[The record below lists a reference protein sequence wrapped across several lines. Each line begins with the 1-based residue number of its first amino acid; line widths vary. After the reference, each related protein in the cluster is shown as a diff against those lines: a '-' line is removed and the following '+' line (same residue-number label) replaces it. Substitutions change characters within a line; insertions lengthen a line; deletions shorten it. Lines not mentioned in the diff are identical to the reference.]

1 MLSFS
6 VIKHLNLYIQAIK
19 SISVIVLIGMLF
31 SCFNSEN
38 KDFLPSQ
45 ETIYHTT
52 KATDLLDA
60 GRIDAAMA
68 YIDSSLNVPNITYVE
83 RYEFNKL
90 KNSFYLNTTSIPG
103 HLDSALVYGNKM
115 VASAETDFPKYAYD
129 LKATAYFS
137 KADVLYRMKN
147 YSEAYLFYYKGKSVN
162 QTNLH
167 PCTLSDYD
175 YRMAMILYKQKKYF
189 EACEHFKESYTI
201 RGNCELNF
209 STCYRI
215 QEILGNIGLCYY
227 ALNENDS
234 AVSYYRQ
241 ALTYIDNNKTI
252 LLERALPTDVAI
264 AVIKGNLA
272 STLYRK
278 GELSDAKRLLRE
290 SIAINE
296 TPEKNN
302 HNDAQISRLKLA
314 NIFLGENKIDSVERV
329 RNEIIKNYRGYKDVL
344 TKWYWLSWQYFN
356 VISRKDSA
364 YEFLARYT
372 LLKDSLEKNDSNF
385 QLVDIDQKVKL
396 LEGERKVKKLE
407 ESNKSQSVIIT
418 IVGFAF
424 LLILAIVGLLLR
436 MRNKSKENIK
446 TLTNLNNT
454 ITAQKFRL
462 ENTLEK
468 LEIES
473 RNKSNILK
481 VIAHDLRS
489 PVASIVMLTD
499 LIESKNKDKEIAEML
514 DMMRKAGNNTLNL
527 MVEILEE
534 ANPSIV
540 DKADALVDVHINDLL
555 KQAIAFLQLKANEK
569 NQKIEYDF
577 IDKPVIIKATEDNI
591 LRVINNIV
599 GNAIK
604 FSKESSKIKIK
615 LEQINNKA
623 RVSVWDNG
631 IGIPKEMQ
639 LQVFE
644 LFTKVGRKGTSGEK
658 TYGLGLSICKQIIE
672 SFGGEIWFESKE
684 GHGTVFYFT
693 LPVVENEEQNF

>member
-1 MLSFS
+1 
-6 VIKHLNLYIQAIK
+6 
-19 SISVIVLIGMLF
+19 MLF
-31 SCFNSEN
+31 SCFNSAN

-52 KATDLLDA
+52 KATDLLDQ
-60 GRIDAAMA
+60 GKIDEAVA
-68 YIDSSLNVPNITYVE
+68 YIDSSLNVPGIGYVE
-83 RYEFNKL
+83 KYEFYKL
-90 KNSFYLNTTSIPG
+90 KNSFYLNTTSIPA
-103 HLDSALVYGNKM
+103 HLDSALLYGNKM
-115 VASAETDFPKYAYD
+115 VDFAENYFPKYAYD

-189 EACEHFKESYTI
+189 EACEHFKESYKM

-241 ALTYIDNNKTI
+241 ALTYIDNNKTV

-264 AVIKGNLA
+264 AVINGNLA
-272 STLYRK
+272 SALFRK
-278 GELSDAKRLLRE
+278 GNNVEAKKLLRE
-290 SIAINE
+290 AIAINE

-302 HNDAQISRLKLA
+302 HNDAQISRIKLA
-314 NIFLGENKIDSVERV
+314 NIFLAEKNLDSVKTV
-329 RNEIIKNYRGYKDVL
+329 RNEIIKNYKGYKDVL

-356 VISRKDSA
+356 VINRKDSA

-385 QLVDIDQKVKL
+385 QLVDIEQKVKL

-418 IVGFAF
+418 IAGFAF

-514 DMMRKAGNNTLNL
+514 GMMKTAGNNTLNL
-527 MVEILEE
+527 MVDILEE

-540 DKADALVDVHINDLL
+540 DKPEELVDVYLNNTV
-555 KQAIAFLQLKANEK
+555 KQAVAFLQLKATEK
-569 NQKIEYDF
+569 KQKIECELPA
-577 IDKPVIIKATEDNI
+577 KPIIVRATEENM

-604 FSKESSKIKIK
+604 FSRESSKIKIV

-623 RVSVWDNG
+623 RVSVTDSG
-631 IGIPKEMQ
+631 IGIPKDMQ
-639 LQVFE
+639 SQVFE

-684 GHGTVFYFT
+684 GQGTVFYFT
-693 LPVVENEEQNF
+693 LPVIESEEQNF